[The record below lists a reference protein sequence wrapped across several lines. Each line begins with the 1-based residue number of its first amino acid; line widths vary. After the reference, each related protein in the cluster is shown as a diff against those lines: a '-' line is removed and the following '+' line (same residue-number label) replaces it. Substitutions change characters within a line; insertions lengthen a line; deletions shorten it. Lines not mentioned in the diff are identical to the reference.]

1 MTGETGRTPAR
12 RRRLRGRLAVLG
24 ERDFRWFFVGYA
36 TSLVGSSMAP
46 VAVAFAVLDGGGG
59 GSQLGWVMAARI
71 LPIVLVLVAGG
82 VIADRLGSRRVMLAS
97 DGLRCAVQG
106 VFAAL
111 LVTGHASVPAMVVLV
126 ALWGLGEGVFLPAL
140 GALVPSLVRRPER
153 LSDANTLLGLARSV
167 STVAGPAL
175 AGVITA
181 GLGPGAVLLIDAVT
195 YGVGALALARLSA
208 AVPKGAGAGGGEG
221 SMVADLRDGWGE
233 FRSRRWLWVT
243 TLQMALFNLLVWA
256 PFLVLGPLTA
266 QRELGGARA
275 WGLVMGVYGVGAVL
289 GGVLMLGRRPG
300 RPLAVATLAGL
311 GWALPSAALAAGLP
325 LAWVAG
331 AALVAGAGSA
341 VCGSLYESTL
351 QSWVPTEVL
360 VRVTAFGGLGAFV
373 LGPLGLAAAG
383 PLADRVGVAAVLAFG
398 AGWQL
403 VSVAVVLAVREVR
416 GRRWEEPEPEPE
428 PEPEQEPEPGS
439 EQGAERGGESAPS
452 AAGAG

>member
-1 MTGETGRTPAR
+1 MTGETGRIAAR
-12 RRRLRGRLAVLG
+12 RRRLGSRLAVLG
-24 ERDFRWFFVGYA
+24 ERDFRWFFIGYA
-36 TSLVGSSMAP
+36 TSLLGSSMAP

-59 GSQLGWVMAARI
+59 GTDLGWVMAARI
-71 LPIVLVLVAGG
+71 LPIVLVMVAGG
-82 VIADRLGSRRVMLAS
+82 VVADRLGSRRVMLAA
-97 DGLRCAVQG
+97 DVLRCGVQG
-106 VFAAL
+106 AFAAL
-111 LVTGHASVPAMVVLV
+111 LATGHASLPVMVVLV
-126 ALWGLGEGVFLPAL
+126 AVWGLGEGVFLPAL
-140 GALVPSLVRRPER
+140 GALVPSLVRREER
-153 LSDANTLLGLARSV
+153 LPDANTLLGLARSV

-181 GLGPGAVLLIDAVT
+181 GFGPGAVLLIDAVT
-195 YGVGALALARLSA
+195 YGIGALALARLTTA
-208 AVPKGAGAGGGEG
+208 APAGPDGGEG
-221 SMVADLRDGWGE
+221 SLPADLRDGWGE

-243 TLQMALFNLLVWA
+243 TVQMGLFNLLVWA

-289 GGVLMLGRRPG
+289 GGLLMLGRRPG
-300 RPLAVATLAGL
+300 RPLAVATVAGF
-311 GWALPSAALAAGLP
+311 GWALPSAALAAGSP
-325 LAWVAG
+325 LGWTAA

-360 VRVTAFGGLGAFV
+360 ARVTAFGGLGAFV

-403 VSVAVVLAVREVR
+403 LAGAAVLMVRDVR
-416 GRRWEEPEPEPE
+416 GRSWAEPDGAPPPEAEE
-428 PEPEQEPEPGS
+428 
-439 EQGAERGGESAPS
+439 AAPA

>member
-1 MTGETGRTPAR
+1 MTGEKERAPAR
-12 RRRLRGRLAVLG
+12 RRRLTGRPAVLR

-36 TSLVGSSMAP
+36 TSLLGSSMAP

-59 GSQLGWVMAARI
+59 GTELGWVMAARI
-71 LPIVLVLVAGG
+71 LPIVLVMVAGG
-82 VIADRLGSRRVMLAS
+82 VVADRLGSRRVMLAA
-97 DGLRCAVQG
+97 DVLRCAVQG
-106 VFAAL
+106 VFAVL
-111 LVTGHASVPAMVVLV
+111 LSGGHAPVAVMAALV
-126 ALWGLGEGVFLPAL
+126 AVWGLGEGVFLPAL
-140 GALVPSLVRRPER
+140 GALVPALVRREER
-153 LSDANTLLGLARSV
+153 LPDANTLLGLARSV

-181 GLGPGAVLLIDAVT
+181 GFGPGAVLLIDALT
-195 YGVGALALARLSA
+195 YGVGALALARLSTV
-208 AVPKGAGAGGGEG
+208 VPAGPGGGE
-221 SMVADLRDGWGE
+221 SSLPADLREGWGE

-243 TLQMALFNLLVWA
+243 TVQMALFNLLVWA

-289 GGVLMLGRRPG
+289 GGLLMLGRRPG
-300 RPLAVATLAGL
+300 RPLAVATVATL

-325 LAWVAG
+325 LAWTAA

-341 VCGSLYESTL
+341 VCGSLYDSTL
-351 QSWVPTEVL
+351 QSWVPAEVL
-360 VRVTAFGGLGAFV
+360 ARVTAFGGLGAFV

-403 VSVAVVLAVREVR
+403 VAAAAVLAVREVR
-416 GRRWEEPEPEPE
+416 ERRWGAPDGAAGPA
-428 PEPEQEPEPGS
+428 EPG
-439 EQGAERGGESAPS
+439 AAPAPA

>member
-1 MTGETGRTPAR
+1 MTGETKRFPAL
-12 RRRLRGRLAVLG
+12 RRRLPGRPAVLG

-46 VAVAFAVLDGGGG
+46 VAVAFAVLGSGGGG
-59 GSQLGWVMAARI
+59 TELGWVMAARI
-71 LPIVLVLVAGG
+71 LPIVLVMLFGG
-82 VIADRLGSRRVMLAS
+82 VVADRLGSRRVMLAAEV
-97 DGLRCAVQG
+97 LRCAVQG
-106 VFAAL
+106 VFAVL
-111 LVTGHASVPAMVVLV
+111 LLTGHARLWAMVALV
-126 ALWGLGEGVFLPAL
+126 AVWGLGEGVFLPSL
-140 GALVPSLVRRPER
+140 GALVPTLVRREER
-153 LSDANTLLGLARSV
+153 LPDANTLLGLARSV

-181 GLGPGAVLLIDAVT
+181 GYGSGAVLAIDAVT
-195 YGVGALALARLSA
+195 YGVGAFALARLSVA
-208 AVPKGAGAGGGEG
+208 PPGAGEKAGGEAGAGGRED
-221 SMVADLRDGWGE
+221 SMVADLRNGWSA

-243 TLQMALFNLLVWA
+243 TVQMGLFNLLVWA

-289 GGVLMLGRRPG
+289 GGLLMLGRRPG
-300 RPLAVATLAGL
+300 RPLAVATVATL
-311 GWALPSAALAAGLP
+311 GWALPSASLAAGLP
-325 LAWVAG
+325 LGWTVA
-331 AALVAGAGSA
+331 AALAAGSGSA

-351 QSWVPTEVL
+351 QRWVPTEVL
-360 VRVTAFGGLGAFV
+360 ARVTAFGGLGAFV

-403 VSVAVVLAVREVR
+403 LAAAAVLAVRAVRRRGWDGEPAADAEEV
-416 GRRWEEPEPEPE
+416 EP
-428 PEPEQEPEPGS
+428 
-439 EQGAERGGESAPS
+439 ARS

>member
-1 MTGETGRTPAR
+1 MTGETERIPAR
-12 RRRLRGRLAVLG
+12 PRRLSGRLAVLG

-59 GSQLGWVMAARI
+59 GSELGWVMAARI
-71 LPIVLVLVAGG
+71 LPIVLVMVAGG
-82 VIADRLGSRRVMLAS
+82 VVADRLGSRRVMLAA
-97 DGLRCAVQG
+97 DVLRCAVQG
-106 VFAAL
+106 AFAAL
-111 LVTGHASVPAMVVLV
+111 LATGHASVPVMVALV
-126 ALWGLGEGVFLPAL
+126 AVWGLGEGVFLPAL
-140 GALVPSLVRRPER
+140 GALVPALVRREER
-153 LSDANTLLGLARSV
+153 LPDANTLLGLARSV

-181 GLGPGAVLLIDAVT
+181 GFGPGAVLLIDALT
-195 YGVGALALARLSA
+195 YGVGALALARLST
-208 AVPKGAGAGGGEG
+208 AVPDGAGAGGGED
-221 SMVADLRDGWGE
+221 SVLADLRDGWGE

-243 TLQMALFNLLVWA
+243 TVQMALFNLLVWA

-266 QRELGGARA
+266 KHELGGARA

-289 GGVLMLGRRPG
+289 GGLLMLGRRPG
-300 RPLAVATLAGL
+300 RPLAVATLATL

-325 LAWVAG
+325 LLWTAA

-351 QSWVPTEVL
+351 QSWVPKEVL
-360 VRVTAFGGLGAFV
+360 ARVTAFGALGAFV

-403 VSVAVVLAVREVR
+403 LAGAVALAVREVR
-416 GRRWEEPEPEPE
+416 DRRWEDPDGGAA
-428 PEPEQEPEPGS
+428 PGG
-439 EQGAERGGESAPS
+439 GAAQPS
-452 AAGAG
+452 PTAAGAG

>member
-97 DGLRCAVQG
+97 DVLRCAVQG

-360 VRVTAFGGLGAFV
+360 ARVTAFGGLGAFV

-416 GRRWEEPEPEPE
+416 CRRWEEPEPEPE
-428 PEPEQEPEPGS
+428 PGS
-439 EQGAERGGESAPS
+439 EQAAERGGESAPS

>member
-1 MTGETGRTPAR
+1 MTGETERILAR
-12 RRRLRGRLAVLG
+12 RRRLGSRLAVLG
-24 ERDFRWFFVGYA
+24 ERDFGWFFVGYA
-36 TSLVGSSMAP
+36 TSLVGSTMAP

-59 GSQLGWVMAARI
+59 GTELGWVMAARI
-71 LPIVLVLVAGG
+71 LPIVLVMVAGG
-82 VIADRLGSRRVMLAS
+82 VVADRLGSRRVMLAA
-97 DGLRCAVQG
+97 DVLRCAVQG
-106 VFAAL
+106 AFAAL
-111 LVTGHASVPAMVVLV
+111 LATGHGSIPVMVALV
-126 ALWGLGEGVFLPAL
+126 AVWGLGEGVFLPAL
-140 GALVPSLVRRPER
+140 GALVPALVRREEHLP
-153 LSDANTLLGLARSV
+153 DANTLLGLARSV

-181 GLGPGAVLLIDAVT
+181 GLGPGAVLLIDALT

-208 AVPKGAGAGGGEG
+208 AVPDGAGAAGGGA
-221 SMVADLRDGWGE
+221 SVLADLRDGWGE

-243 TLQMALFNLLVWA
+243 TVQMALFNLLVWA

-275 WGLVMGVYGVGAVL
+275 WGLVIGVYGVGAVL
-289 GGVLMLGRRPG
+289 GGLLMLGRRPG
-300 RPLAVATLAGL
+300 RPLAVATVATL

-325 LAWVAG
+325 LVWTAA

-341 VCGSLYESTL
+341 VCGSLYNSTL
-351 QSWVPTEVL
+351 QSWVPAEVL
-360 VRVTAFGGLGAFV
+360 ARVTAFGGLGAFV

-403 VSVAVVLAVREVR
+403 VAAAAVLVVREVR
-416 GRRWEEPEPEPE
+416 DRRWEEPDGGAAPGAGAAEP
-428 PEPEQEPEPGS
+428 S
-439 EQGAERGGESAPS
+439 PS

>member
-1 MTGETGRTPAR
+1 MTGETERTPAR

-97 DGLRCAVQG
+97 DVLRCAVQG

-111 LVTGHASVPAMVVLV
+111 LVTGNASVPAMVVLV
-126 ALWGLGEGVFLPAL
+126 AVWGLGEGVFLPAL

-153 LSDANTLLGLARSV
+153 LPDANTLLGLARSV

-181 GLGPGAVLLIDAVT
+181 GLGPGAVLLIDAAT

-208 AVPKGAGAGGGEG
+208 AVPKSAGAGGGEA
-221 SMVADLRDGWGE
+221 SMLADLRHGWGE

-289 GGVLMLGRRPG
+289 GGSLMLGRRPG

-325 LAWVAG
+325 LGWVAA

-351 QSWVPTEVL
+351 QSWVPAEVL
-360 VRVTAFGGLGAFV
+360 ARVTAFGGLGAFV

-403 VSVAVVLAVREVR
+403 IAVAAVLVVREVR
-416 GRRWEEPEPEPE
+416 CRSWEEP
-428 PEPEQEPEPGS
+428 
-439 EQGAERGGESAPS
+439 EQGAERGVEPAPS

>member
-1 MTGETGRTPAR
+1 MTEDAGTRRTGRS
-12 RRRLRGRLAVLG
+12 AVLG
-24 ERDFRWFFVGYA
+24 ERDFRWFFIGYA

-46 VAVAFAVLDGGGG
+46 VAVAFAVLDGGGDG
-59 GSQLGWVMAARI
+59 ADLGRVMAARI
-71 LPIVLVLVAGG
+71 LPIVLVLLIGG
-82 VIADRLGSRRVMLAS
+82 VVADRWGSRRVMLAA
-97 DGLRCAVQG
+97 DVLRCAVQAG
-106 VFAAL
+106 FAVL
-111 LVTGHASVPAMVVLV
+111 LATGHAPVWVMVALV
-126 ALWGLGEGVFLPAL
+126 AVWGLGEGVFLPAL
-140 GALVPSLVRRPER
+140 GALVPALVRREEH

-181 GLGPGAVLLIDAVT
+181 GYGPGVVLLIDAVT

-208 AVPKGAGAGGGEG
+208 TLPGGAGGPDRADAARGG
-221 SMVADLRDGWGE
+221 KASMVADLRDGWAE
-233 FRSRRWLWVT
+233 FASRRWLWVT

-256 PFLVLGPLTA
+256 PFLVLGPLLA

-289 GGVLMLGRRPG
+289 GGLLMLGCRPG
-300 RPLAVATLAGL
+300 RPLAVATVATF

-325 LAWVAG
+325 LGWTVA

-341 VCGSLYESTL
+341 VCGSLYGSTL
-351 QSWVPTEVL
+351 QSWVPPEAL
-360 VRVTAFGGLGAFV
+360 ARVTAFGGLGAFV

-383 PLADRVGVAAVLAFG
+383 PLADRVGVSAVLAFG

-403 VSVAVVLAVREVR
+403 VAGAAVLAVRAVR
-416 GRRWEEPEPEPE
+416 GRRWT
-428 PEPEQEPEPGS
+428 EPGDPGAAASGS
-439 EQGAERGGESAPS
+439 EEGRPARS

>member
-1 MTGETGRTPAR
+1 M
-12 RRRLRGRLAVLG
+12 LG
-24 ERDFRWFFVGYA
+24 ERDFRWFFIGYA

-46 VAVAFAVLDGGGG
+46 VAVAFAVLDGGGDG
-59 GSQLGWVMAARI
+59 ADLGRVMAARI
-71 LPIVLVLVAGG
+71 LPIVLVLLIGG
-82 VIADRLGSRRVMLAS
+82 VVADRWGSRRVMLAA
-97 DGLRCAVQG
+97 DVLRCAVQAG
-106 VFAAL
+106 FAVL
-111 LVTGHASVPAMVVLV
+111 LATGHAPVWVMVALV
-126 ALWGLGEGVFLPAL
+126 AVWGLGEGVFLPAL
-140 GALVPSLVRRPER
+140 GALVPALVRREEH

-181 GLGPGAVLLIDAVT
+181 GYGPGVVLLIDAVT

-208 AVPKGAGAGGGEG
+208 TLPGGAGGPDRADAARGG
-221 SMVADLRDGWGE
+221 KASMVADLRDGWAE
-233 FRSRRWLWVT
+233 FASRRWLWVT

-256 PFLVLGPLTA
+256 PFLVLGPLLA

-289 GGVLMLGRRPG
+289 GGLLMLGCRPG
-300 RPLAVATLAGL
+300 RPLAVATVATF

-325 LAWVAG
+325 LGWTVA

-341 VCGSLYESTL
+341 VCGSLYGSTL
-351 QSWVPTEVL
+351 QSWVPPEAL
-360 VRVTAFGGLGAFV
+360 ARVTAFGGLGAFV

-383 PLADRVGVAAVLAFG
+383 PLADRVGVSAVLAFG

-403 VSVAVVLAVREVR
+403 VAGAAVLAVRAVR
-416 GRRWEEPEPEPE
+416 GRRWT
-428 PEPEQEPEPGS
+428 EPGDPGAAASGS
-439 EQGAERGGESAPS
+439 EEGRPARS